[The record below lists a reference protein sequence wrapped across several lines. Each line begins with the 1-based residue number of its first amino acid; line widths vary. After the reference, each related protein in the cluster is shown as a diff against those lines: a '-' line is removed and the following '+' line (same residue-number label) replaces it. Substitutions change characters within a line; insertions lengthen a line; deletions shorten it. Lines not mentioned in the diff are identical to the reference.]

1 MRYLGPFVISLVL
14 PAFADAYSYAFLRE
28 NGKITDP
35 RTVRVEYNS
44 TEPSPCRVI
53 NYSLDTGLVIGMKLW
68 TNTDLGRGPWAFLFY
83 ADSQHCDHHAN
94 IPVLVVYCNKPV
106 KNPFTLQLAD
116 FEPLTALMKGST
128 AMIWKLRSWE
138 EIKPRTRK
146 WRLFIEDL
154 NLVPGQMAFD
164 STGRWGDDLLPV
176 DPEIGRVKM
185 WATPTDRFDRPQ
197 TVLKDSKAM
206 EEILGE
212 EFGFDRYSRGIDE
225 APFLTNQPTME
236 KWARIFAFGD
246 INPKELVGPDPRAV
260 VGQPTTE
267 KWAGIFEIGD
277 VSVPVV
283 EGFESPGWG
292 DDMELEESEDGWRSM
307 GIVPGNMI
315 DQKLEGGG
323 LDGSVRPEHGSED
336 EVPVE
341 IKIENNEVDWFSDNQ
356 EDSEERN
363 TPPSN
368 LNIPGPGGINPTIEI
383 ERKNE
388 EPVDT
393 KEEPLSIM
401 AERARSAISEP
412 VEKIET
418 TSEAVEGNQYLL
430 PVEETAN
437 EVDSEKQDIPQ
448 SRIEEESP
456 NSADMDYQ
464 SIISELIGSKPS
476 RPLREFT
483 SIPLQA
489 VPGLGKANQGFAIG
503 LSDHL
508 QRQYAIADQG
518 IRELGRSEWDWNN
531 KRQMGRIVNELTSSP
546 ESRKSTARKRLKK
559 LPRWKKTQ
567 SSLGERL
574 MYQIAAADDGEEQ
587 ESLFENESP
596 RTARREKNLKKS
608 QQEIE
613 LSTIR
618 IRGDPTV
625 GSPPHALAFFTGTE
639 CYDTTVSVITRFFQI
654 SDRVEQSI
662 SPFAV
667 RGSLTEG
674 PEWDRNLIAP
684 KLYNYYESVGYTST
698 LWGAIVDLELE
709 PGDMAFKYASLD
721 GSLNEWRVATAVI
734 AMEEEPDVVGADS
747 MLPLAYF
754 ARKLSISLP
763 EMAEDER
770 KLTSAHFQKIAEERP
785 AEEKVL
791 IVENPA
797 LIDPESVWRNR
808 LVHDHERKI
817 KIGKLARAANNYG
830 PAPIRKNN
838 PSMIELNPLVN
849 LVGQSNLEDI
859 ERKRELTVE
868 EHLNDRDWDLYL
880 PESKLKV

>member
-28 NGKITDP
+28 NDNITDP

-53 NYSLDTGLVIGMKLW
+53 NYSLDTGL
-68 TNTDLGRGPWAFLFY
+68 
-83 ADSQHCDHHAN
+83 HCDHHAN

-138 EIKPRTRK
+138 EIKPGTRK

-176 DPEIGRVKM
+176 DPGIARVQM

-197 TVLKDSKAM
+197 AALKDSKAM

-225 APFLTNQPTME
+225 APFLTNQPTTE

-246 INPKELVGPDPRAV
+246 INPRELVGPDPRAV

-277 VSVPVV
+277 VSVPAAK
-283 EGFESPGWG
+283 GFEGLGWG
-292 DDMELEESEDGWRSM
+292 DDMELEESEDGWSM
-307 GIVPGNMI
+307 GTVPGNII
-315 DQKLEGGG
+315 DQKLEGG

-448 SRIEEESP
+448 SGIEEESP
-456 NSADMDYQ
+456 NSVDMDYQ

-574 MYQIAAADDGEEQ
+574 MYQIAAADDGEKQ

-596 RTARREKNLKKS
+596 RTARRGKNPKKS
-608 QQEIE
+608 QQEI
-613 LSTIR
+613 
-618 IRGDPTV
+618 
-625 GSPPHALAFFTGTE
+625 
-639 CYDTTVSVITRFFQI
+639 
-654 SDRVEQSI
+654 
-662 SPFAV
+662 
-667 RGSLTEG
+667 
-674 PEWDRNLIAP
+674 
-684 KLYNYYESVGYTST
+684 
-698 LWGAIVDLELE
+698 VDLLVPQSE
-709 PGDMAFKYASLD
+709 GK
-721 GSLNEWRVATAVI
+721 
-734 AMEEEPDVVGADS
+734 
-747 MLPLAYF
+747 
-754 ARKLSISLP
+754 
-763 EMAEDER
+763 
-770 KLTSAHFQKIAEERP
+770 
-785 AEEKVL
+785 EK
-791 IVENPA
+791 
-797 LIDPESVWRNR
+797 
-808 LVHDHERKI
+808 KT
-817 KIGKLARAANNYG
+817 KT
-830 PAPIRKNN
+830 
-838 PSMIELNPLVN
+838 
-849 LVGQSNLEDI
+849 Q
-859 ERKRELTVE
+859 
-868 EHLNDRDWDLYL
+868 
-880 PESKLKV
+880 

>member
-28 NGKITDP
+28 NGNITDP

-53 NYSLDTGLVIGMKLW
+53 NYSLDTGL
-68 TNTDLGRGPWAFLFY
+68 
-83 ADSQHCDHHAN
+83 HCDHHAN

-138 EIKPRTRK
+138 EIKPGTRK

-176 DPEIGRVKM
+176 DPEIARVQM

-197 TVLKDSKAM
+197 AVLKDSKAM

-225 APFLTNQPTME
+225 APFLTNQPTTE

-246 INPKELVGPDPRAV
+246 INPRELVGLDPRAV

-277 VSVPVV
+277 VSVPAA
-283 EGFESPGWG
+283 EGFEGLGWG
-292 DDMELEESEDGWRSM
+292 DDMELEESEDRWSM
-307 GIVPGNMI
+307 GTVPGDII
-315 DQKLEGGG
+315 DQKLEGG

-448 SRIEEESP
+448 SGIEEESP

-464 SIISELIGSKPS
+464 SIISEVIGSKPS

-574 MYQIAAADDGEEQ
+574 MYQIAAADDGEKQ

-596 RTARREKNLKKS
+596 RTARRGKNPKKS
-608 QQEIE
+608 QQEI
-613 LSTIR
+613 
-618 IRGDPTV
+618 
-625 GSPPHALAFFTGTE
+625 
-639 CYDTTVSVITRFFQI
+639 
-654 SDRVEQSI
+654 
-662 SPFAV
+662 
-667 RGSLTEG
+667 
-674 PEWDRNLIAP
+674 
-684 KLYNYYESVGYTST
+684 
-698 LWGAIVDLELE
+698 VDLLVPQSE
-709 PGDMAFKYASLD
+709 GK
-721 GSLNEWRVATAVI
+721 
-734 AMEEEPDVVGADS
+734 
-747 MLPLAYF
+747 
-754 ARKLSISLP
+754 
-763 EMAEDER
+763 
-770 KLTSAHFQKIAEERP
+770 
-785 AEEKVL
+785 EK
-791 IVENPA
+791 
-797 LIDPESVWRNR
+797 
-808 LVHDHERKI
+808 KT
-817 KIGKLARAANNYG
+817 KT
-830 PAPIRKNN
+830 
-838 PSMIELNPLVN
+838 
-849 LVGQSNLEDI
+849 Q
-859 ERKRELTVE
+859 
-868 EHLNDRDWDLYL
+868 
-880 PESKLKV
+880 